1 MTEENNI
8 KLNQIITM
16 HLTMMYIDP
25 SCFYPSPLC
34 CFTLFPCA
42 LCLQKLDLPLLMIY
56 VTILDINEC
65 ASNGGRGPCDDT
77 CENKDGGYECGCSF
91 PGSKLSKDNHTC
103 LGK

>member
-1 MTEENNI
+1 
-8 KLNQIITM
+8 
-16 HLTMMYIDP
+16 
-25 SCFYPSPLC
+25 
-34 CFTLFPCA
+34 
-42 LCLQKLDLPLLMIY
+42 MIY

-103 LGK
+103 LGKQMYHTVQLQKFTVESYSLLCYNVRC